1 MQRTPEPELMLDQE
15 QARAYAEADFTAPN
29 AAFVQSL
36 GALFPDLPHH
46 LRGID
51 LGCGPGDILLRLAAL
66 HPGWELLGIDGS
78 AAMLD
83 EGMERVCAAGR
94 ESQVTL
100 VQARLPDASLPE
112 GQAELLISNSLLH
125 HLPEPAVLWS
135 ELRRLGAPGAA
146 ALVVDLRRPADAAEV
161 EALVHRWSAAE
172 PEILQRDFR
181 ASLHAAYTCAEVE
194 AQLRTAGLDLRC
206 AEISDRHLAVW
217 GRLP

>member
-1 MQRTPEPELMLDQE
+1 MQRTPEPELMLDPD
-15 QARAYAEADFTAPN
+15 QARAYAEADFAAPN

-46 LRGID
+46 LRALD
-51 LGCGPGDILLRLAAL
+51 LGCGPGDILLRLAAA

-83 EGMERVCAAGR
+83 EGMDRVCAAGR

-100 VQARLPDASLPE
+100 VQARLPDPALPD
-112 GQAELLISNSLLH
+112 GQAELVISNSLLH
-125 HLPEPAVLWS
+125 HLPDPAVLWS

-146 ALVVDLRRPADAAEV
+146 VLVVDLRRPADAAEV
-161 EALVHRWSAAE
+161 DALVERWAALE
-172 PEILQRDFR
+172 PEILKRDFQ
-181 ASLHAAYTCAEVE
+181 ASLHAAFTLAEVE
-194 AQLRTAGLDLRC
+194 AQLAAAGLALRC
-206 AEISDRHLAVW
+206 AELTDRHLAVW